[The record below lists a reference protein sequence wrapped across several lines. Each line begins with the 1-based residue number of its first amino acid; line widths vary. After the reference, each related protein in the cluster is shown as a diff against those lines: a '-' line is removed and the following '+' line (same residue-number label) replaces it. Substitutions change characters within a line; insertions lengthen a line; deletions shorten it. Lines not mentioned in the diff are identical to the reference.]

1 MRQDRARTRMSV
13 LALVLLLLG
22 GGGSLYGAIGDPG
35 AFFPA
40 WLAAVIFWLAI
51 PLGALALVLVHDLSG
66 GRWMATARPLLEAA
80 IATMPLAT
88 IAFLPVLAGLGHLY
102 LWSRPDN
109 GGLSN
114 TFYLNDT
121 FFILRYALYVVI
133 WNGLAA
139 WALLAPRAG
148 AAGVPRALSWVSAIG
163 LVLLAYAV
171 SFAAI
176 DWVLSLEPR
185 FWSSVFPMIFGAR
198 EFNAGLALV
207 LFVIAWRGPPVPAQ
221 DRAYRDHMAD
231 LAAILLATTIFW
243 AYVEFCQF
251 LIIWEENLRS
261 EIPWYLRRIVD
272 GWGPVAAVIAALGFF
287 IPFFLLVWTPGK
299 RNRGIVAAM
308 AAFIVVAH
316 LLHAWWLVLP
326 EFPRSGFGWLDVAA
340 MAALGGL
347 WLLVFLSPLRYWQ
360 RRPRRAARPAEEASH
375 G

>member
-1 MRQDRARTRMSV
+1 MREDRAWNRMSV
-13 LALVLLLLG
+13 FALVLLVLG
-22 GGGSLYGAIGDPG
+22 GGGSIYGAISDPG

-40 WLAAVIFWLAI
+40 WLASLIFWLAI

-66 GRWMATARPLLEAA
+66 GRWMATARPLLEGAV
-80 IATMPLAT
+80 ATMPLAT

-102 LWSRPDN
+102 SWSRPDH
-109 GGLSN
+109 GDLSN
-114 TFYLNDT
+114 TFYLNDV
-121 FFILRYALYVVI
+121 FFIIRYAVYFVI

-148 AAGVPRALSWVSAIG
+148 AAGVPRALSWVSAVG

-198 EFNAGLALV
+198 EFNASLSLV
-207 LFVIAWRGPPVPAQ
+207 LFLVAWRGPPIPVQ
-221 DRAYRDHMAD
+221 DGPYRGHMAD

-251 LIIWEENLRS
+251 LIIWMGNLRS
-261 EIPWYLRRIVD
+261 EIPWYLRRIAD
-272 GWGPVAAVIAALGFF
+272 GWGALAAAIAALGFF
-287 IPFFLLVWTPGK
+287 IPFFLLVWTPCK

-308 AAFIVVAH
+308 AALIFLAH

-326 EFPRSGFGWLDVAA
+326 EFPESGFGWLDVAA

-347 WLLVFLSPLRYWQ
+347 WLLAFLSPLRYWR
-360 RRPRRAARPAEEASH
+360 RRPQRVARPAEEASH